1 MLFSLATIVF
11 QEVKGHQDRNH
22 AFDTL
27 DCPSQLNV
35 YVFQE
40 IFKEG
45 WSCWLDGKKVTS
57 NAELALKEFIFGNHF
72 HEHCHLKENLAPTEF
87 DLINWDAIRDAT
99 TTAPNLFNLW
109 MTKQV
114 SGHCAVG
121 KIMKQWN
128 FWEESKCH
136 SCSKPCKDSTHILYC
151 PHLTISELG
160 MPVSKEWMNG

>member
-1 MLFSLATIVF
+1 LHHLIEET
-11 QEVKGHQDRNH
+11 GHYK
-22 AFDTL
+22 
-27 DCPSQLNV
+27 PST
-35 YVFQE
+35 YFQE

-109 MTKQV
+109 MSKQV

-160 MPVSKEWMNG
+160 MSVSKKWMNG